1 MTQKELDIL
10 TNIIGG
16 VETGG
21 QVYGNRRY
29 GAYAPPYNSTR
40 SEVTCTLG
48 WAQNYGN
55 KARKLCQM
63 IYDTNKTEFKK
74 ADSANIEAKLK
85 IDWERTKW
93 RPTTA
98 QKNAL
103 VAIITTTTGKKCQD
117 QLFQELAK
125 AYIRNAEDYGI
136 KDVAVQMLFCEIE
149 HLGGLKPTKR
159 IFNRAKKPYTVDTI
173 FDSLILDQK
182 DTSNSN
188 QVGDKI
194 FQSRHEC
201 CVKWIKKYVLN
212 TSTTTTDKGGVNKM
226 TGEEIREAI
235 GKCYDE
241 IIGRNYYSQNLRD
254 YCYTKYKNGLY
265 YSDCSSSISYAYKR
279 AGYGFGI
286 LNTAGMYYKLKTV
299 KDITISGGQIQ
310 NVSKLRKGD
319 CLMFKGSDPSR
330 PLQIGH
336 VEMVRAING
345 LTAASV
351 IICGHGSGRPSKKNM
366 RDYCAQRYNAGRGLV
381 CVLRYI
387 DDNGNV
393 YTGDGKSSTSTTL
406 PSTKRSYLQKGDSGS
421 AVKTMQTMLIKCGY
435 SCGKSGAD
443 GDFGTGTQTA
453 LKAFQKAYKLEVDGK
468 YGSASKAKLEAVYKE
483 KTKTTTSTTTKPSTS
498 TSTSSSKT
506 NTIVKAGQ
514 THANNFAGAKI
525 TCDGERG
532 IATKK
537 AGIKVLQTAMNLDYN
552 AKLKVDGAFG
562 SASKKALKGHT
573 VRKGESQYMVTAL
586 QILLMLKGY
595 NPNGVE
601 SPGSFGSGCKA
612 ALKKYQKANGLTV
625 DGIAGYNTFISL
637 IS

>member
-1 MTQKELDIL
+1 MTDKQLEIARKCIYAC
-10 TNIIGG
+10 
-16 VETGG
+16 ETGG
-21 QVYGNRRY
+21 QVYGKAKYDCYIGKNTNSSKEIACTIGAAGNY
-29 GAYAPPYNSTR
+29 GATAKKLMLLILEKFPFVFKKNDTQNIENDLKESWDKYDPGINS
-40 SEVTCTLG
+40 
-48 WAQNYGN
+48 N
-55 KARKLCQM
+55 KAKCIQ
-63 IYDTNKTEFKK
+63 
-74 ADSANIEAKLK
+74 K
-85 IDWERTKW
+85 IIGTKEGI
-93 RPTTA
+93 
-98 QKNAL
+98 Q
-103 VAIITTTTGKKCQD
+103 CQD
-117 QLFQELAK
+117 ELLNSQIIARSK
-125 AYIRNAEDYGI
+125 KVSDMGVINIDAQIYATQII
-136 KDVAVQMLFCEIE
+136 
-149 HLGGLKPTKR
+149 HLGGYEAFKRVLKKT
-159 IFNRAKKPYTVDTI
+159 KKPYT
-173 FDSLILDQK
+173 LDNIYKALKTDQNDK
-182 DTSNSN
+182 SSDN
-188 QVGDKI
+188 QVGDRKYW
-194 FQSRHEC
+194 SRHEKIY
-201 CVKWIKKYVLN
+201 KWLKEKIP
-212 TSTTTTDKGGVNKM
+212 STISSITTDKGGANKM
-226 TGEEIREAI
+226 TGEEMREAV

-299 KDITISGGQIQ
+299 HDITISGGQIQ

-345 LTAASV
+345 STAASV

-387 DDNGNV
+387 DDDGNV
-393 YTGDGKSSTSTTL
+393 YGNDKKSSTTL

-483 KTKTTTSTTTKPSTS
+483 KTKTTTSTTTKPSTN
-498 TSTSSSKT
+498 TSTSSSKS

-514 THANNFAGAKI
+514 IHANNFAGAKI

-532 IATKK
+532 TATKK

-562 SASKKALKGHT
+562 SASRKALKGHT

-595 NPNGVE
+595 DPNGVE